1 MRIERESGIEF
12 DFSAALSCSKHDA
25 VNRVWPGV
33 DFIVEE
39 PARWIWLE
47 VKNWE
52 PAALPPHRR
61 GGQRRSFLSKM
72 RSNTFFSEVL
82 RAKFIG
88 TSAFLAL
95 TNQHPVKDIVYVV
108 LLESPRLDSALKLHA
123 TTRMRGLIPR
133 RGPWFVNVE
142 IAVLNLADWNRLF
155 SGYPATPHS

>member
-12 DFSAALSCSKHDA
+12 DFSGALCGSKHDA

-39 PARWIWLE
+39 PTRWIWLE

-52 PAALPPHRR
+52 PSALPPQRR

-72 RSNTFFSEVL
+72 RSGVFFTEML

-88 TSAFLAL
+88 TGAFLAL
-95 TNQHPVKDIVYVV
+95 TNQHPAKDIMYVT
-108 LLESPRLDSALKLHA
+108 LLESPRFDSALKLHA
-123 TTRMRGLIPR
+123 MNRMRGLIER
-133 RGPWFVNVE
+133 RGLWFVNVTV
-142 IAVLNLADWNRLF
+142 AVVDLADWNRRF
-155 SGYPATPHS
+155 SGYPAILHP

>member
-1 MRIERESGIEF
+1 MRTERESGIAF
-12 DFSAALSCSKHDA
+12 DFSAALSGSRHDA

-39 PARWIWLE
+39 PTRWIWLE

-88 TSAFLAL
+88 TSAFLL

-108 LLESPRLDSALKLHA
+108 LLESPQFDSALKLHA
-123 TTRMRGLIPR
+123 TTRMRGLIER
-133 RGPWFVNVE
+133 RGLWFVNVTV
-142 IAVLNLADWNRLF
+142 AVVNVADWNRLF
-155 SGYPATPHS
+155 PGYPATLVP